1 MLIIFSAQVHVK
13 FGWQDRKFEQRCSL
27 SFDPAWEGVINMKL
41 EAKKGRKSIDEMG
54 DEKIY
59 EGQESDEPV
68 CPAD

>member
-1 MLIIFSAQVHVK
+1 
-13 FGWQDRKFEQRCSL
+13 
-27 SFDPAWEGVINMKL
+27 MKL

-59 EGQESDEPV
+59 EGLESDELV